1 MSRGVSN
8 KAELLKEMKHN
19 IVMHPFGFRLQPLVL
34 PELPLE
40 FYFHASSGL
49 ARILTIKITRENML
63 AKVLVSW
70 LMVKH

>member
-1 MSRGVSN
+1 
-8 KAELLKEMKHN
+8 MKHN
-19 IVMHPFGFRLQPLVL
+19 IAMHPFGFRLQPLIAVVVL

-49 ARILTIKITRENML
+49 AKILTTKITRENMP